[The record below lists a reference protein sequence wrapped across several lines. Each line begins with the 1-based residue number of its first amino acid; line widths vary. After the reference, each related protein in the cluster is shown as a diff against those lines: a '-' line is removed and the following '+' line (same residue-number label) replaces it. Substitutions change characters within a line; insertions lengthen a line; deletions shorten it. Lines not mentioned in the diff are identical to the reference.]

1 VIASP
6 KGAPVP
12 ETGEGTA
19 VRPEDLAGV
28 VAQARR
34 DIG

>member
-12 ETGEGTA
+12 EIGEGTPA
-19 VRPEDLAGV
+19 RPEDLAGV